1 MKMTK
6 FKPTIGIAVIAMG
19 VSAFAGQR
27 FTREEL
33 AYLPATT
40 QIELFKAGVITPS
53 DVLEAQISRVKEFNG
68 VYNVDRRD
76 LKDELDTFNAGKVNA
91 ITFDNFAEARKLTK
105 EAAARYRSGTARRLE
120 GVTVGVKDDCSV
132 KGWRTDMGTL
142 VPKDKA
148 PSDHD
153 EDFVARLRAAGAI
166 FIFQTTVPEFCASC
180 MTWSRLYGVTR
191 NPWNLPYGTGGS
203 SGGSAA
209 SLASGFCTL
218 ATGSDMGG
226 SIRIPASM
234 CGVYGFKP
242 PFGRVPCCES
252 TYMGNGPLARTFG
265 DMVMM
270 QDVMCGP
277 SDTVYG
283 TLRPKLDY
291 PSAYAPI
298 RGQKVAVAYM
308 EEWSSH
314 GCDADVVK
322 AMDETVA
329 ALKRAGAE
337 VVKVK
342 FGWKASEIMPTYVA
356 GILTDEVYAGTPVY
370 RECRDL
376 ICPYLSAFYAHADKA
391 GPEAVIA
398 AHNLQSQLHAQLQQ
412 EVFRRGC
419 LALVMPNLVTAH
431 VPADIES
438 TPEKLADVNG
448 KPSQGIDFCLTPV
461 FNLLNNYP
469 VVSVPVAFSSRNVPI
484 GVQVVGNAF
493 DDLAAMRVSAA
504 LSKVV
509 KPNFRD
515 GRFPDFRSSDKS
527 NGGN

>member
-1 MKMTK
+1 MTK
-6 FKPTIGIAVIAMG
+6 FKLAVGVAVAAME
-19 VSAFAGQR
+19 VPAFAGQK

-33 AYLPATT
+33 AYLPAKV
-40 QIELFKAGVITPS
+40 QIELFKTGVITPS

-68 VYNVDRRD
+68 AYNTDRRD

-91 ITFDNFAEARKLTK
+91 ITFDNFAEARKLAK
-105 EAAARYRSGTARRLE
+105 AAEARYRDGTARRLE

-142 VPKDKA
+142 VLKDK
-148 PSDHD
+148 PISDYDDDH
-153 EDFVARLRAAGAI
+153 VARLRAEGAI

-265 DMVMM
+265 DMVLM

-283 TLRPKLDY
+283 SLRPKLDY
-291 PSAYAPI
+291 PTDYAPI
-298 RGQKVAVAYM
+298 KGRKVAVAYM
-308 EEWSSH
+308 KDWIPG

-322 AMDETVA
+322 ATDETVK
-329 ALKRAGAE
+329 LLERAGAE
-337 VVKVK
+337 VVRVEL
-342 FGWKASEIMPTYVA
+342 GWKGSEIMPIYVA
-356 GILTDEVYAGTPVY
+356 GILTDEVYTGDKVY
-370 RECRDL
+370 KECREL
-376 ICPYLSAFYAHADKA
+376 VCPYLGAFYAHSDQA

-398 AHNLQSQLHAQLQQ
+398 AHALQGRLHAQLQK
-412 EVFRRGC
+412 EVFRKGC

-431 VPADIES
+431 VPADIEA
-438 TPEKLADVNG
+438 TPDKVAVVNG
-448 KPSQGIDFCLTPV
+448 KPYKGIDFCLTPL

-469 VVSVPVAFSSRNVPI
+469 VVSVPVALSSSNVPI
-484 GVQVVGNAF
+484 GMQVIGNTY
-493 DDLAAMRVSAA
+493 DDLTAMRVAAA
-504 LSKVV
+504 LSKVA

-515 GRFPDFRSSDKS
+515 GRFPDFRNEK
-527 NGGN
+527 

>member
-1 MKMTK
+1 MIKQMVGLALVAT
-6 FKPTIGIAVIAMG
+6 G
-19 VSAFAGQR
+19 VSVFAGPK
-27 FTREEL
+27 FMREEL
-33 AYLPATT
+33 AYMPATT
-40 QIELFKAGVITPS
+40 QIELFKSGVITPT

-68 VYNVDRRD
+68 GYNVDRRD

-91 ITFDNFAEARKLTK
+91 ITFDNFAEARKLAK
-105 EAAARYRSGTARRLE
+105 EAEERYRNGTARRLE

-142 VPKDKA
+142 ILKDKA

-153 EDFVARLRAAGAI
+153 EDFVARLRREGAI
-166 FIFQTTVPEFCASC
+166 FIFQTAVPELCASC

-265 DMVMM
+265 DMVLM
-270 QDVMCGP
+270 QDIMCGP
-277 SDTVYG
+277 SDKVYG
-283 TLRPKLDY
+283 SLRPKLDY
-291 PSAYAPI
+291 PSDYAPVT
-298 RGQKVAVAYM
+298 GQKVAVAYM
-308 EEWSSH
+308 NDWIPG
-314 GCDADVVK
+314 GCDVDVVK
-322 AMDETVA
+322 ATDEAVR
-329 ALKRAGAE
+329 LLERAGAE
-337 VVKVK
+337 VVKVELD
-342 FGWKASEIMPTYVA
+342 WKASEILPVYIA
-356 GILTDEVYAGTPVY
+356 GILTDEVYVGAPIY
-370 RECRDL
+370 RECREL
-376 ICPYLSAFYAHADKA
+376 VCPYLGAFYAHADKA
-391 GPEAVIA
+391 GPEAVMA
-398 AHNLQSQLHAQLQQ
+398 AHALQGKLHGQLQR
-412 EVFRRGC
+412 EVFGKGC

-431 VPADIES
+431 VPADIEA

-448 KPSQGIDFCLTPV
+448 KAFKGVDFCLTPI

-469 VVSVPVAFSSRNVPI
+469 VVSVPVSFSRRNVPI
-484 GVQVVGNAF
+484 GMQIIGNTL
-493 DDLAAMRVSAA
+493 DDLTAMRVAAA
-504 LSKVV
+504 LSKVT

-515 GRFPDFRSSDKS
+515 GIFPDFRNVK
-527 NGGN
+527 